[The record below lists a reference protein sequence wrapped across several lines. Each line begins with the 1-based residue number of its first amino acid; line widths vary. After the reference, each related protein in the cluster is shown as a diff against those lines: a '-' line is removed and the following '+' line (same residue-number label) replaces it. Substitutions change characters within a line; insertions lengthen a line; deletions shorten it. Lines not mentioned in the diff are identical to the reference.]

1 MRKTEPTPLLKPL
14 KNPDGTVIAVTETMN
29 IQSITLAAA
38 LLLVF
43 FVNGDALAQND
54 CDFQPESPKTLKL
67 LEKADDTKKYSADER
82 REFYEDVLESEDG
95 CLVCLYELGSSS
107 FKRAKRDGGSF
118 GEAQSYLKRLHQK
131 CENYHSSAWYYRGA
145 IHYASREYAEAVSAF
160 EKFLRFPDDDPSR
173 FDRDYEKKYTEVE
186 ETLPFIEFW
195 RDFEKNVDLVKV
207 EVVNGVSSTDDD
219 YLPALSPD
227 GEIMFFTRRLERKLK
242 GDVVTRSIEEFTWSL
257 RNDINSVFNSGDPLP
272 APFNQGDSYGGASI
286 SVDNKELFIAKRNPV
301 AGNPENFDL
310 YVTRYTLG
318 NDEVTGKP
326 SYSWTPLENLGPSV
340 NTDMG
345 WESQPSLSGDGKH
358 LFFATVRENSTPDAN
373 GNPSSDI
380 FFCERQA
387 DGSWGPAQN
396 IPDINTK
403 FNEKAPF
410 MHSDS
415 RTLYFASDRQPGG
428 GGFDIW
434 YTRQNEDGS
443 WTTPKNLGAPINTK
457 DDEHGM
463 IVSSDGEEAFFASR
477 RRDGVKGLDIFSFN
491 LPEEARPDKVLIL
504 KGRVTNNSGEVPEDA
519 KVILK
524 YVQSK
529 KVEEVEVN
537 TDDGVY
543 ATVVNVSRGEDVVV
557 AVSGEGTAFNSHL
570 VINKEEAVQ
579 PSVVKIDVTAEK
591 VAKAKSFVI
600 PDIYYATNSSDINRT
615 SMLIIDEF
623 AEYLLENPGIT
634 VEIGGHTD
642 SQGGRDA
649 NMALSMDRAFEVKG
663 YLERKGVPGKRVS
676 AKGYGPD
683 RSIADNSSA
692 EGRARNRRTEFT
704 VTGVR

>member
-1 MRKTEPTPLLKPL
+1 MKTRRIYTAGLFLL
-14 KNPDGTVIAVTETMN
+14 
-29 IQSITLAAA
+29 LAAA
-38 LLLVF
+38 S
-43 FVNGDALAQND
+43 GAALAQND
-54 CDFQPESPKTLKL
+54 CEFQPESGKVQKL
-67 LEKADDTKKYSADER
+67 LEKAEDKKKYDSDER
-82 REFYEDVLESEDG
+82 RGFYDEILELEDG
-95 CLVCLYELGSSS
+95 CLVCLFELGASS
-107 FKRAKRDGGSF
+107 FRRAKRDGSSF
-118 GEAQSYLKRLHQK
+118 GEAQRYFERLHAK
-131 CENYHSSAWYYRGA
+131 CENYHSSSWYYLGA
-145 IHYASREYAEAVSAF
+145 IHYANQAYAESVEAF
-160 EKFLRFPDDDPSR
+160 QKFLRFPDDDPSR
-173 FDRDYEKKYTEVE
+173 FDRDYEKKYSEVE

-195 RDFEKNVDLVKV
+195 RDFEKNVDKVKI
-207 EVVNGVSSTDDD
+207 EVVQGVSSSDDD

-242 GDVVTRSIEEFTWSL
+242 GDIVTRSIEEFTWSL
-257 RNDINSVFNSGDPLP
+257 REDINSSFDAGDPLP
-272 APFNQGDSYGGASI
+272 SPFNEGDSYGGASI

-318 NDEVTGKP
+318 TDEATGEPK
-326 SYSWTPLENLGPSV
+326 YTWTPLENLGPNV

-345 WESQPSLSGDGKH
+345 WESQPSLSGDGKQ
-358 LFFATVRENSTPDAN
+358 LFFATVRGNSTPDAN

-380 FFCERQA
+380 FFSERQS
-387 DGSWGPAQN
+387 DGNWGPAQN
-396 IPDINTK
+396 IPDLNTG

-415 RTLYFASDRQPGG
+415 RTLYFASDRKPGG

-443 WTTPKNLGAPINTK
+443 WTAPKNIGAPINTK

-463 IVSSDGEEAFFASR
+463 IVSADGEEAFFASR
-477 RRDGVKGLDIFSFN
+477 RRDGVRGLDIFSFN
-491 LPEEARPDKVLIL
+491 LPDEARPDKVVIL
-504 KGRVTNNSGEVPEDA
+504 KGRVTNNGGEVPDDA
-519 KVILK
+519 KVKLK

-529 KVEEVEVN
+529 TIEEVEVN
-537 TDDGVY
+537 RDDGVY

-557 AVSGEGTAFNSHL
+557 AVAGKGTAFNSHL
-570 VINKEEAVQ
+570 VVNKEESVQ
-579 PSVVKIDVTAEK
+579 PSVVKIDVKAEK

-600 PDIYYATNSSDINRT
+600 PDIYYATNSSDINRA
-615 SMLIIDEF
+615 SMLILDEF
-623 AEYLLENPGIT
+623 AEYLLENPGIS

-642 SQGGRDA
+642 SQGGREA

-663 YLERKGVPGKRVS
+663 YLERKGIPGKRVS

-683 RSIADNSSA
+683 RPVADNA
-692 EGRARNRRTEFT
+692 TPDGRALNRRTEFT